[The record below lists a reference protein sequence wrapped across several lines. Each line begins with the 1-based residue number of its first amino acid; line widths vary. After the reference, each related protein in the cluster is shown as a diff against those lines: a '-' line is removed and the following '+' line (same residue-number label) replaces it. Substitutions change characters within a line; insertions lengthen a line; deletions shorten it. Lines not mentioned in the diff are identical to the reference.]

1 MPKILLVE
9 DESMLLEMYRMAFTG
24 GSFQLE
30 LVIALN
36 GKEALEKAKSEKPD
50 LILLDILLPDM
61 NGVDVL
67 EQLKDGVDTKNIPIF
82 VLTNFDTEGL
92 AEKVKSM
99 GAEKYLI
106 KSKLTPLKLV
116 EEVKQKFK

>member
-36 GKEALEKAKSEKPD
+36 GKEALEKHVQQLEK
-50 LILLDILLPDM
+50 
-61 NGVDVL
+61 
-67 EQLKDGVDTKNIPIF
+67 
-82 VLTNFDTEGL
+82 
-92 AEKVKSM
+92 
-99 GAEKYLI
+99 
-106 KSKLTPLKLV
+106 KLTTS
-116 EEVKQKFK
+116 KQKQNFWISRIHDISKTRKKISLPLNKKILIQELLFPWIENST